1 MSDFFDD
8 EIEENNNSHLLLADI
23 EWSSQSDPF
32 DISADS
38 FSLNIVNRL
47 SGIDEDKFKEEVEM
61 WQQVIGNLPTYNEAK
76 LKNEMNAW
84 DFTIPKHDNFS
95 FDMLATSYA
104 RMVQYRTYL
113 VQWIDVVNA
122 HHEILS
128 NAHKSLKEMAVKLA
142 NGPKHD
148 KDAIAT
154 FTVQPFLHKVTVA
167 KRCLTYL
174 ENVQKNIDFGA
185 VQLERLMRERQ
196 NLARINQNFNS
207 EGMSNY
213 YNSAVETENPH
224 GMLRKADQAGIKTR
238 NNRL

>member
-1 MSDFFDD
+1 MCIRD
-8 EIEENNNSHLLLADI
+8 
-23 EWSSQSDPF
+23 
-32 DISADS
+32 
-38 FSLNIVNRL
+38 R
-47 SGIDEDKFKEEVEM
+47 
-61 WQQVIGNLPTYNEAK
+61 
-76 LKNEMNAW
+76 
-84 DFTIPKHDNFS
+84 
-95 FDMLATSYA
+95 
-104 RMVQYRTYL
+104 
-113 VQWIDVVNA
+113 
-122 HHEILS
+122 
-128 NAHKSLKEMAVKLA
+128 
-142 NGPKHD
+142 
-148 KDAIAT
+148 
-154 FTVQPFLHKVTVA
+154 PFLHKVTVA

>member
-1 MSDFFDD
+1 MSNYFDD
-8 EIEENNNSHLLLADI
+8 EEEDASGSFLLLADI
-23 EWSSQSDPF
+23 DWTPQNDPF
-32 DISADS
+32 DISTES
-38 FSLNIVNRL
+38 FSHNIVNRL

-61 WQQVIGNLPTYNEAK
+61 WQQVIENLPSYSEAK
-76 LKNEMNAW
+76 LKNEMNNW
-84 DFTIPKHDNFS
+84 DFSIPKHDDFS
-95 FDMLATSYA
+95 FETLSTAYA

-113 VQWIDVVNA
+113 VKWIDVVNA

-174 ENVQKNIDFGA
+174 ENIQKNIDFGA

-196 NLARINQNFNS
+196 NLSRINQNFNS

-213 YNSAVETENPH
+213 YSSVVENQTPS
-224 GMLRKADQAGIKTR
+224 GMIRKADEAGIRTR
-238 NNRL
+238 NNRI

>member
-32 DISADS
+32 DISVDS

-61 WQQVIGNLPTYNEAK
+61 WQQVIGNLPAYNEAK

-84 DFTIPKHDNFS
+84 DFTI
-95 FDMLATSYA
+95 
-104 RMVQYRTYL
+104 
-113 VQWIDVVNA
+113 
-122 HHEILS
+122 
-128 NAHKSLKEMAVKLA
+128 
-142 NGPKHD
+142 PKHD